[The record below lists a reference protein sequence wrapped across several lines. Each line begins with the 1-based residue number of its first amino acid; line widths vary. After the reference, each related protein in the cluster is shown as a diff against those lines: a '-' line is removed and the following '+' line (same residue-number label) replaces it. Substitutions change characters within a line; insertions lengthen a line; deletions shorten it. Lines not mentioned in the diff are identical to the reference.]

1 ILRELDAE
9 AASQPLARERL
20 REPAEQAL
28 VALLDDVGPAVEA
41 AVRAGDYRRAFA
53 AAAAFAPAV
62 DRFFNEVFVMVED
75 SALRTAR
82 LQLLAALGRTI
93 LTLADL
99 SELAAGGES

>member
-1 ILRELDAE
+1 RPLD
-9 AASQPLARERL
+9 RGRL

-28 VALLDDVGPAVEA
+28 LALVDEVGPAVEA
-41 AVRAGDYRRAFA
+41 AARAGDYRRAFA

-62 DRFFNEVFVMVED
+62 DRFFTEVFVMVED
-75 SALRTAR
+75 AELRTAR

-93 LTLADL
+93 LRLADL